1 MRNTLTNPEI
11 KTRFADKGVNPGA
24 KVKRLTLRVDIGNS
38 NLGQEVK
45 RVFDMAKSSG
55 LELDLMFSQNQAAAA

>member
-1 MRNTLTNPEI
+1 MNPAI
-11 KTRFADKGVNPGA
+11 KTRPVDQGLNPG
-24 KVKRLTLRVDIGNS
+24 VRIKRLTLRVDVETS

-55 LELDLMFSQNQAAAA
+55 LELDLMFSQDRVRTA